1 MSNGIK
7 FKLARSDDTEVQPLW
22 FVLAVIRKHGFR
34 TVCPVVRSGLAGSFL
49 LATLVYVGSLA
60 ERVEAFPRICEELG
74 EECTATELIP
84 A

>member
-7 FKLARSDDTEVQPLW
+7 FKLAHTDGTEVQPLW

-34 TVCPVVRSGLAGSFL
+34 TICPVVRSGLAGSFL
-49 LATLVYVGSLA
+49 LATLVYVGSVA
-60 ERVEAFPRICEELG
+60 ERVGAMPCICEELG
-74 EECTATELIP
+74 EECTATELVP

>member
-22 FVLAVIRKHGFR
+22 YVLAVIRKHGFR

-49 LATLVYVGSLA
+49 LATLVYVGNTA
-60 ERVEAFPRICEELG
+60 DRVKAMPGICEELG
-74 EECTATELIP
+74 EECTCTELVL

>member
-7 FKLARSDDTEVQPLW
+7 FRLAHADGAEVQPLW

-49 LATLVYVGSLA
+49 LATLVYVGA
-60 ERVEAFPRICEELG
+60 AAGRVEAFTCICAELG
-74 EECTATELIP
+74 EECTAT
-84 A
+84 

>member
-7 FKLARSDDTEVQPLW
+7 FRLARSDDTEVQPLW

-49 LATLVYVGSLA
+49 LATLVYVGGVA
-60 ERVEAFPRICEELG
+60 GRVEAFPCICAELG
-74 EECTATELIP
+74 EECTATELTP

>member
-7 FKLARSDDTEVQPLW
+7 FKLALADGVEVQPLW
-22 FVLAVIRKHGFR
+22 YVLGVISKHGFR

-60 ERVEAFPRICEELG
+60 ERVEAFPRICMELG
-74 EECTATELIP
+74 EECTATELVS